1 MSEYDDEGLR
11 SDRLMMGALY
21 HDITMETG
29 ERVVGLNHCLL
40 GYIDR
45 KWPGKHMY
53 CSKHKVGPLDSWY
66 DCSECYQKVSD
77 EHESHKRSE
86 EYAEGQRRFS
96 GGAFSEGLNMM
107 VCPSRRKLLRHYKM
121 PTILKKVPRDAAEAW
136 IAKFYQGSHVQ
147 E

>member
-21 HDITMETG
+21 HDIPMETG

-66 DCSECYQKVSD
+66 DCSECCQETVQ
-77 EHESHKRSE
+77 EHESHKLFE
-86 EYAEGQRRFS
+86 EYA
-96 GGAFSEGLNMM
+96 
-107 VCPSRRKLLRHYKM
+107 
-121 PTILKKVPRDAAEAW
+121 
-136 IAKFYQGSHVQ
+136 
-147 E
+147 